1 MKNKFIGELVLTC
14 ALIGLLLFFLNPLLV
29 FLPRPMH
36 PFMIP
41 LLVILLIIFTGMLW
55 KERPSDE
62 REQLH
67 TLIASR
73 FAYFAGVATLT
84 IALIIQ
90 HGQGTIDPW
99 LIIAI
104 CIMLLAKIFGL
115 LYGHLRH

>member
-1 MKNKFIGELVLTC
+1 MKNKFISELILSVV
-14 ALIGLLLFFLNPLLV
+14 LIGLLLFFLNPVLV

-41 LLVILLIIFTGMLW
+41 LLVILFIILAGMLW
-55 KERPSDE
+55 KERPGDE

-67 TLIASR
+67 TFIASR
-73 FAYFAGVATLT
+73 FAYFAGVAVLT
-84 IALIIQ
+84 IAIVVQ
-90 HGQGTIDPW
+90 HGQGSIDPW

-104 CIMLLAKIFGL
+104 CIMLLAKIIGL

>member
-1 MKNKFIGELVLTC
+1 MKNKFIGELTLLA
-14 ALIGLLLFFLNPLLV
+14 ALIGLLLFFLNPVLI

-41 LLVILLIIFTGMLW
+41 LLIILFIIFAAMLW
-55 KERPSDE
+55 KERPTDE

-73 FAYFAGVATLT
+73 FAYFAGVTVLT
-84 IALIIQ
+84 IAIIIQ
-90 HGQGTIDPW
+90 HAQRSIDPW

-104 CIMLLAKIFGL
+104 CIMLLAKIIGL